1 MENIYHR
8 YLDFPFEIQK
18 HHLVDTIPD
27 NVQHIV
33 INPYRDKSLDAL
45 HDHLGIY
52 TQHAE
57 LFYTPP
63 NGGEVP
69 IHTDNKQVDSRA
81 KIIVTWGPEEGI
93 VKWWTSTEGV
103 LTYDDDE
110 AKKQFD
116 KYQADENWSNVPT
129 EKHTLALGREE
140 DCTLVYTA
148 NTNKVSLINVGELH
162 STYNPHP
169 TEGRWTLCFIPAS
182 NKIRN
187 GEYLTFQEALE
198 IYKDYII

>member
-1 MENIYHR
+1 MDDWDIEE
-8 YLDFPFEIQK
+8 LLKEI
-18 HHLVDTIPD
+18 VDEW
-27 NVQHIV
+27 
-33 INPYRDKSLDAL
+33 DA
-45 HDHLGIY
+45 G
-52 TQHAE
+52 
-57 LFYTPP
+57 
-63 NGGEVP
+63 N
-69 IHTDNKQVDSRA
+69 
-81 KIIVTWGPEEGI
+81 
-93 VKWWTSTEGV
+93 TEGAS
-103 LTYDDDE
+103 E